1 LLCFLGSAAKILPVH
16 AEKIFVFMSFSCRPY
31 AVSLWSKWVEIA
43 AIAHFLTLGA
53 VWMHV
58 VHLCALWS
66 MLVISS
72 ARAFA
77 VRHAHNA
84 LSKHRLLAADF
95 SSWEKWEYGTFPKYP
110 PQHEQHEQ
118 QQQQQQQQH
127 AEEEGSAEALGTGWS
142 SGVERAIS
150 ELTPVQV
157 AKSLELL
164 SAICNSERLQKLQQ
178 VVAQRVVGKRVVYEK
193 PANPNNAWA
202 ALRTLDSFGIQHV
215 DLIADGKKENPK
227 RWRHMHA
234 SLGSQK
240 WLTLA
245 EHDDTKSCLQT
256 LKEQGFKIF
265 VTDVHNRSLPIDRV
279 QWAPKSAIVFG
290 NEFRGV
296 SDEAKALADQSFFIP
311 MRGFAESLNLAA
323 ATAVTCSFLASAK
336 ALQPDMP
343 KPMRDQVC

>member
-1 LLCFLGSAAKILPVH
+1 
-16 AEKIFVFMSFSCRPY
+16 M
-31 AVSLWSKWVEIA
+31 
-43 AIAHFLTLGA
+43 
-53 VWMHV
+53 
-58 VHLCALWS
+58 
-66 MLVISS
+66 
-72 ARAFA
+72 
-77 VRHAHNA
+77 RHAHNA
-84 LSKHRLLAADF
+84 LSKHRPPSAAVLQAADF
-95 SSWEKWEYGTFPKYP
+95 SSWEKWEYGTFPKYA

-118 QQQQQQQQH
+118 QEQHQQ
-127 AEEEGSAEALGTGWS
+127 ANEEGSGEVAGTGWS
-142 SGVERAIS
+142 SGVERAVS
-150 ELTPVQV
+150 QLTPEQV

-164 SAICNSERLQKLQQ
+164 SPICNSERLQKLQH
-178 VVAQRVVGKRVVYEK
+178 VVAQRVIGKRVVYEK

-215 DLIADGKKENPK
+215 DLIADGEKENPK

-234 SLGSQK
+234 SLGTQK

-245 EHDDTKSCLQT
+245 EHEDTKSCLQT

-323 ATAVTCSFLASAK
+323 ATAVTCSFLASAN

-343 KPMRDQVC
+343 KAMQDQVCRVHYAGLTHMCVFARLRAHPTPAFSHLQQLLLAWVAKSVPGSLAILRRHGMPIHERTVHEKVLGFTTR